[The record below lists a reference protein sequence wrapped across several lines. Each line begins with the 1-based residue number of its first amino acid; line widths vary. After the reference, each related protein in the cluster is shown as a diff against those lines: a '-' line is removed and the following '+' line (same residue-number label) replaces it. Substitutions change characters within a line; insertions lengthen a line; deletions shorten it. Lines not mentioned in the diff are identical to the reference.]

1 MTRNQIDRLIKNLAH
16 SQGLYGRILN
26 GNYGSYSEILDWL
39 VNEVKPKTDLD
50 VILAIE
56 EG

>member
-50 VILAIE
+50 VVLAIE
-56 EG
+56 G